1 MQGSLVL
8 SLLTVLLAAA
18 NGQYS
23 CSNCTVSETQANCPV
38 QNCTVGTCI
47 LTLETVFLGNN
58 VTVNAYMENN
68 TTCHAEFI
76 SLSVGP
82 DKQVRTSS
90 MCFQSNFN
98 QNITVAVPPKSSRK
112 NGLQCAACE
121 SPDADQCKKNVNIP
135 CTGSQDR
142 CIDLAGTLVNSNT
155 TLVLKGCA
163 TQSACKLKV
172 NSSFYYSQ
180 KTYTLTKASCLQLT
194 SKGSNVAVHALAF
207 FPTLAGL
214 LLVKQLS

>member
-23 CSNCTVSETQANCPV
+23 CSDCTVSESQANCPV
-38 QNCTVGTCI
+38 QNCTVGTCS
-47 LTLETVFLGNN
+47 LTLETVFSGKT
-58 VTVNAYMENN
+58 VTVNACMENN
-68 TTCHAEFI
+68 TTCHAKFI

-98 QNITVAVPPKSSRK
+98 QNITVAVPPKSSPK
-112 NGLQCAACE
+112 NGLQCAACD
-121 SPDADQCKKNVNIP
+121 PLDAAQCKKNVNIP
-135 CTGSQDR
+135 CMGSQDR
-142 CIDLAGTLVNSNT
+142 CIDFAGTLVNSTT

-163 TQSACKLKV
+163 TQSACNLKV
-172 NSSFYYSQ
+172 NGSFYYSQ
-180 KTYTLTKASCLQLT
+180 KTYTLTKASCLPAT
-194 SKGSNVAVHALAF
+194 SKGSNVAVHTLAL